1 MQTDIVPENYL
12 RKNPIISLFFHQIS
26 PSNAVICVHFSN
38 LNNTLAR
45 RGNGSSQ
52 VPVGLAIIWAETQL
66 PGPVRK
72 HALAMGSLQALL
84 QKARRLLLQTAT
96 TWEAGR
102 KTCMGF

>member
-1 MQTDIVPENYL
+1 MDPKERRHPPSGDTTHTERLHAAVGRGGDVTELPESAL
-12 RKNPIISLFFHQIS
+12 EPVTFK
-26 PSNAVICVHFSN
+26 
-38 LNNTLAR
+38 
-45 RGNGSSQ
+45 Q